1 MLFFS
6 TGFGGKSR
14 DVVRLCIRVSAELLK
29 MTLKASHVFKCVHL
43 FWEGVLCTPH
53 ACCGG
58 SRCGQEGAQR
68 AGGVSDAFECLEPST
83 DISGLTWWQ
92 SLGPRCTRGFIRHD

>member
-29 MTLKASHVFKCVHL
+29 RTLKASHVFKCVHL
-43 FWEGVLCTPH
+43 FWEGVLCTP
-53 ACCGG
+53 AAVVAV
-58 SRCGQEGAQR
+58 RKEGAGTS
-68 AGGVSDAFECLEPST
+68 AALECLELST
-83 DISGLTWWQ
+83 DISGLTGWR
-92 SLGPRCTRGFIRHD
+92 SLGGSRCTRGFTRHD